1 MINKLKIPTLNN
13 QKRCSNITKKAIISS
28 LIDEKKASILRI
40 ILNSPDELY
49 LKEIAEK
56 SNVPIATAF
65 RILQELITLEILQK
79 REWKTSKVYSP
90 LQNEKVE
97 FLKDLF
103 NEEIDG
109 IKEFLTATQELPNI
123 QNIILHGTRKKD
135 KANLLLIGEGI
146 DLATKDKIDIVCKTI
161 KDKGF
166 EISFLTLTK
175 EQYTQ
180 MVKMGLYSGEK
191 KILK

>member
-1 MINKLKIPTLNN
+1 M
-13 QKRCSNITKKAIISS
+13 
-28 LIDEKKASILRI
+28 DEKKAAILRI
-40 ILNSPDELY
+40 LLNSPDELY
-49 LKEIAEK
+49 LKEIAQK
-56 SNVPIATAF
+56 SNVPIASAF
-65 RILQELITLEILQK
+65 RILQELVTLDILQK

-90 LQNEKVE
+90 LANEKVE

-109 IKEFLTATQELPNI
+109 IKEFLQSTQDLQNI

-146 DLATKDKIDIVCKTI
+146 DLATKDKIDVACKTI

-166 EISFLTLTK
+166 EITFLTLTQ
-175 EQYTQ
+175 EQYTE

>member
-1 MINKLKIPTLNN
+1 M
-13 QKRCSNITKKAIISS
+13 
-28 LIDEKKASILRI
+28 DEKKAAILRI
-40 ILNSPDELY
+40 LLNSPDELY
-49 LKEIAEK
+49 LKEIAQK
-56 SNVPIATAF
+56 SNVPIASAF
-65 RILQELITLEILQK
+65 RILQELVTLDILQK

-109 IKEFLTATQELPNI
+109 IKEFLIATQNLANI

-146 DLATKDKIDIVCKTI
+146 DLPTKDKIDQTCKII

-166 EISFLTLTK
+166 EISFLTLTQ

-180 MVKMGLYSGEK
+180 MIKMGLYSGEK

>member
-1 MINKLKIPTLNN
+1 M
-13 QKRCSNITKKAIISS
+13 
-28 LIDEKKASILRI
+28 DEKKAAILRI
-40 ILNSPDELY
+40 LLNSPDELY
-49 LKEIAEK
+49 LKEIAQK
-56 SNVPIATAF
+56 SNVPIASAF
-65 RILQELITLEILQK
+65 RILQELVTLDILQK

-109 IKEFLTATQELPNI
+109 IKEFLTLTQDLTNI
-123 QNIILHGTRKKD
+123 HNIILHGTRKKD

-146 DLATKDKIDIVCKTI
+146 DIATKDKIDLACKTI

-166 EISFLTLTK
+166 EITFLTLTQ

>member
-1 MINKLKIPTLNN
+1 MNHYM
-13 QKRCSNITKKAIISS
+13 TKKEVIAS
-28 LIDEKKASILRI
+28 LMDEKKAAILRI
-40 ILNSPDELY
+40 LLNSQDELY
-49 LKEIAEK
+49 LKEIAQR
-56 SNVPIATAF
+56 SNVPIATCF
-65 RILQELITLEILQK
+65 RILQELVTLQVLQK

-90 LQNEKVE
+90 LPNEKVD

-109 IKEFLTATQELPNI
+109 VKEFLQLTQEIGNI

-146 DLATKDKIDIVCKTI
+146 DLLTKEKIEQICKTI

-166 EISFLTLTK
+166 EISFLTLTQD
-175 EQYTQ
+175 QYTQ